1 MEKKQRL
8 IEVIT
13 DVLTVKISESK
24 EEWVYDVLFNQGY
37 LVPFKFY
44 GTKFMVERVE
54 PTALEAF
61 ILKKAT
67 EEGKLNRKKTPE
79 EDKQDMEEMNE
90 LPKVMEDIRV
100 LYRKDPTSPVVDLV
114 LYVNEILDA

>member
-1 MEKKQRL
+1 
-8 IEVIT
+8 
-13 DVLTVKISESK
+13 
-24 EEWVYDVLFNQGY
+24 
-37 LVPFKFY
+37 
-44 GTKFMVERVE
+44 MVERVE